1 MMVSYDCVYKRLRK
15 PVMKGSRLEIIEDA
29 RKEYAE
35 LLKEGWKKTSILK
48 SYF

>member
-1 MMVSYDCVYKRLRK
+1 MIVNYGCVYKRSKK
-15 PVMKGSRLEIIEDA
+15 PVMKGSRLEKIEDA

-35 LLKEGWKKTSILK
+35 LFKEGWKKTSILN